1 MASTFTGWGNSWADT
16 WGAGVT
22 APGALSGAA
31 PVQLGATGTLTA
43 IGHIA
48 GSASLSLA
56 ASGTITDANAPPV
69 SPIAPAGRA
78 PRRGEWPA
86 WLNLPHTP
94 HFAPEPT
101 PPKARRRDTDDDLL
115 MIL

>member
-1 MASTFTGWGNSWADT
+1 MSVSLIGKDGSAIAAEGTST
-16 WGAGVT
+16 T
-22 APGALSGAA
+22 ATL
-31 PVQLGATGTLTA
+31 TGT
-43 IGHIA
+43 G
-48 GSASLSLA
+48 
-56 ASGTITDANAPPV
+56 ITDTA
-69 SPIAPAGRA
+69 PIAPAGRQ
-78 PRRGEWPA
+78 PRRGDWPA